1 MNDAAQPA
9 AATSGVSLRPF
20 ARVWFCYFSAMG
32 AFALYA
38 PLWFRDLGMSALAI
52 GSIASLQSWTRV
64 FAPYSWAWIA
74 DRSNDRARL
83 IGKSGFTLWVARL
96 GRPGALMRLV
106 GVLCVVFAL
115 ALALAGRF
123 GAAAIGVCVALL
135 FIANGAV
142 IPLMEASLAHHLN
155 LAAGAGAGGRYGRA
169 RVWGSI
175 GFMLAVLLFGVLLNA
190 LGVRAWPWLLLLL
203 WGLLAVSLWHLPLS
217 NDPPHHDK
225 APGGTL
231 AVLRRPEV
239 AWFFVG
245 VFLTVLAHVSLYA
258 FFSLF
263 ASSFGM
269 SESTIGLLWS
279 VGVLV
284 EIGFFWTQGHWFARL
299 SMHNWLLL
307 AALVSALRFG
317 AMAAFGQSM
326 AVLVLT
332 QTTHAITFAAQH
344 AACITLVSRYFPG
357 PLRGRGQALYTTLGY
372 GLSGVIGGVAGGALI
387 ERWGYPA
394 VFWASSGAALLAAL
408 CMVRSRR
415 HAEAAAAA
423 G

>member
-1 MNDAAQPA
+1 MTTQI
-9 AATSGVSLRPF
+9 SLRPF
-20 ARVWFCYFSAMG
+20 ARVWFCYFAAMG
-32 AFALYA
+32 AFTLYA
-38 PLWFRDLGMSALAI
+38 PLWFRDLGLSALAI

-64 FAPYSWAWIA
+64 FAPYSWAWVA
-74 DRSNDRARL
+74 DHSNDRARL
-83 IGKSGFTLWVARL
+83 
-96 GRPGALMRLV
+96 MRLA
-106 GVLCVVFAL
+106 GGLCVVFAL

-123 GAAAIGVCVALL
+123 GVAAVSACVALL

-155 LAAGAGAGGRYGRA
+155 LAAGGGASGRYGRA

-175 GFMLAVLLFGVLLNA
+175 GFMAAALLFGALLQT
-190 LGVRAWPWLLLLL
+190 LGITAWPWLVLLL
-203 WGLLAVSLWHLPLS
+203 WGLVAASLWHLPLG
-217 NDPPHHDK
+217 NDPPHHDA
-225 APGGTL
+225 APVGAL

-239 AWFFVG
+239 AWFFCG

-263 ASSFGM
+263 AASFGM
-269 SESTIGLLWS
+269 SESAIGLLWS

-284 EIGFFWTQGHWFARL
+284 EIGFFWTQGHWFERL

-307 AALVSALRFG
+307 AAAVAALRFA
-317 AMAAFGQSM
+317 AMAAFGHWM
-326 AVLVLT
+326 VVLVLT
-332 QTTHAITFAAQH
+332 QMTHAVTFAAQH

-372 GLSGVIGGVAGGALI
+372 GLSGVVGGVAGGALI

-394 VFWASSGAALLAAL
+394 VFWASSGAALLSAL
-408 CMVRSRR
+408 CLLRSRR
-415 HAEAAAAA
+415 HAQAAAAA
-423 G
+423 

>member
-1 MNDAAQPA
+1 MTAAI
-9 AATSGVSLRPF
+9 SLRPF
-20 ARVWFCYFSAMG
+20 ARVWFCYFAAMG
-32 AFALYA
+32 AFQIYA
-38 PLWFRDLGMSALAI
+38 PLWFRDLGLSALAI

-74 DRSNDRARL
+74 DHSSDRARL
-83 IGKSGFTLWVARL
+83 VDKPTGLALWVLRL
-96 GRPGALMRLV
+96 GRPGALVRLA
-106 GVLCVVFAL
+106 GVLCVAFAL

-123 GAAAIGVCVALL
+123 GAAAVSACVALL

-155 LAAGAGAGGRYGRA
+155 LAAGGGAGGRYGRA

-175 GFMLAVLLFGVLLNA
+175 GFMAAVLLVGALLNA
-190 LGVRAWPWLLLLL
+190 LGIRAWPWLVLLL
-203 WGLLAVSLWHLPLS
+203 WGLLAGSLWHLPLT
-217 NDPPHHDK
+217 NDPAHHDR
-225 APGGTL
+225 APVGAL

-245 VFLTVLAHVSLYA
+245 IFLTVLAHVSLYA

-263 ASSFGM
+263 AASFGM
-269 SESTIGLLWS
+269 SESAIGMLWS

-284 EIGFFWTQGHWFARL
+284 EIGFFWTQGHWFGRL

-317 AMAAFGQSM
+317 AMAAFGQWM

-332 QTTHAITFAAQH
+332 QMTHAITFAAQH

-357 PLRGRGQALYTTLGY
+357 RLRGRGQALYTTLGY
-372 GLSGVIGGVAGGALI
+372 GASGVIGGVAGGALI

-394 VFWASSGAALLAAL
+394 VFWASSGAAALSVLCLL
-408 CMVRSRR
+408 RSRH
-415 HAEAAAAA
+415 HAQASAAAA
-423 G
+423 